1 MNKKMIGVLSSFL
14 LLCVA
19 AVGIYFAGHTA
30 IPAGMSGI
38 VYKANGGVVKE
49 TIGEGWTW
57 QLPVVTK
64 VSLFT
69 TSTEQSA
76 LSARSGEG
84 GEKDESFVIMT
95 ADGKGVDIDF
105 EFSYSFDAEQLPAT
119 FKRFKGKNG
128 AQIEQEFI
136 KPKIK
141 AVANNVS
148 TQFSVL
154 HIFGEG
160 RPELNAAIL
169 KEAKSFFA
177 EYGIIIE
184 SAQVTEMR
192 LDEKTQQIIQN
203 VVDKQQ
209 QLEEVK
215 LEKEIAKENAE
226 KLKIQAQGEAEA
238 VLIKA
243 QGDRKANEELSKS
256 LTAELLKKME
266 MEARLKHGWVEIN
279 GAATAVVEKK

>member
-1 MNKKMIGVLSSFL
+1 MNRKLFKTLTLIAVTTVVGVGLY
-14 LLCVA
+14 A
-19 AVGIYFAGHTA
+19 AGHTA

-49 TIGEGWTW
+49 TLGEGWTW

-76 LSARSGEG
+76 LSKRSGEG

-95 ADGKGVDIDF
+95 ADGKGVDIDL
-105 EFSYSFDAEQLPAT
+105 EFSYSFDAERLPET
-119 FKRFKGKNG
+119 FKRFKGKDG

-169 KEAKSFFA
+169 KEAKSFFN
-177 EYGIIIE
+177 EYGILIE

-226 KLKIQAQGEAEA
+226 KVKIQAQGEADA
-238 VLIKA
+238 ALIKA
-243 QGDRKANEELSKS
+243 QGEKRANEELSKS
-256 LTAELLKKME
+256 LTPELLKKME